1 MNNLPQRRKSL
12 REWLKGQSVWSK
24 IGWTILLGYI
34 VGRILYWIAK
44 LVTS

>member
-1 MNNLPQRRKSL
+1 MSNLPQHRKSL
-12 REWLKGQSVWSK
+12 REWIKGLSVWSK

-34 VGRILYWIAK
+34 VGRIIYWIAK